1 MGPLHYI
8 SILTGLNL
16 LLEIANAIVA
26 CQSIYRRTLF
36 VKWHSSRQIPGILNE
51 TSSQFVV
58 WPTLRGTGVYARKGK
73 KGVRLEVTTTMVYTG
88 IVKTL
93 IENAGASEGDMIAVD
108 SEFNGI
114 LMPHPG
120 SSEPDT
126 IIVKLGSGYNVGIRC
141 SPSTKI
147 GLVSKKSS
155 EEKIPEAAT
164 VMPQQEMATGDS
176 KKPKIAI
183 LHTGGTIASRL
194 DSRTGGVIAA
204 FTAED
209 LVAMFPELMQMAN
222 IRTKH
227 VCSIMSESMRF
238 SHYRDLAKE
247 IAKEVDAGVDGIIVG
262 HGTDTMHY
270 TSAALSFML
279 QNLSIPVILVGA
291 QRSSDRGSTDAAQN
305 LINAAFF
312 MANSEF
318 SGVAICMHENMSDD
332 GCLILPACKTRKM
345 HTSRRDAF
353 RPINA
358 LPWARVS
365 HIQNKIEFIKTDYE
379 KKDAKRKLELRPE
392 MEDKVALV
400 KTTTNTDSSL
410 IDFFIEKKYKGLVLE
425 GTGMGHTPDVLLES
439 LGRATKGGMLVC
451 MTSQTIYGRVNMNV
465 YSPQRDLLKIGVI
478 PCEDMLPETAF
489 VKLSWLLGNF
499 SPEKARELIDKNMR
513 GEITDR
519 TLPDTFMQQG

>member
-1 MGPLHYI
+1 M
-8 SILTGLNL
+8 
-16 LLEIANAIVA
+16 A
-26 CQSIYRRTLF
+26 
-36 VKWHSSRQIPGILNE
+36 
-51 TSSQFVV
+51 
-58 WPTLRGTGVYARKGK
+58 
-73 KGVRLEVTTTMVYTG
+73 YTG
-88 IVKTL
+88 AVKEL
-93 IENAGASEGDMIAVD
+93 IESAGASEGDAIVVD
-108 SEFNGI
+108 SEFRGM
-114 LMPHPG
+114 LMPHTG

-141 SPSTKI
+141 GQNTKI
-147 GLVSKKSS
+147 ELVSKKSTGTVPVTSAGEPWQSS
-155 EEKIPEAAT
+155 ER
-164 VMPQQEMATGDS
+164 QQTG
-176 KKPKIAI
+176 KPRIAI

-209 LVAMFPELMQMAN
+209 LVAMFPELMQIAD

-227 VCSIMSESMRF
+227 VFSIMSESMRF
-238 SHYRDLAKE
+238 PHYCDLAKE
-247 IAKEVDAGVDGIIVG
+247 IAKEIEAGVDGIIVG

-279 QNLSIPVILVGA
+279 QNLSVPVILVGA

-305 LINAAFF
+305 MINAVFF

-318 SGVAICMHENMSDD
+318 SGVAICMHENLSDD
-332 GCLILPACKTRKM
+332 SCLIFPACKTRKM

-353 RPINA
+353 QPINS
-358 LPWARVS
+358 LPWARVN
-365 HIQNKIEFIKTDYE
+365 HVQGRIEFIKNDYE
-379 KKDAKRKLELRPE
+379 KKDKERKLELNPK

-410 IDFFIEKKYKGLVLE
+410 IDFFIEKKYGGLVLE
-425 GTGMGHTPDVLLES
+425 GTGLGHVPDVLLES
-439 LGRATKGGMLVC
+439 LGRATKGGMIVC

-489 VKLSWLLGNF
+489 IKLSWLLGNF
-499 SPEKARELIDKNMR
+499 TPEKARELIGKNLK
-513 GEITDR
+513 GEITER
-519 TLPDTFMQQG
+519 TLPDTFLRHG

>member
-1 MGPLHYI
+1 M
-8 SILTGLNL
+8 
-16 LLEIANAIVA
+16 A
-26 CQSIYRRTLF
+26 
-36 VKWHSSRQIPGILNE
+36 
-51 TSSQFVV
+51 
-58 WPTLRGTGVYARKGK
+58 
-73 KGVRLEVTTTMVYTG
+73 YTG

-93 IENAGASEGDMIAVD
+93 IEKAGASEGDIIAVD
-108 SEFNGI
+108 SEFRGI
-114 LMPHPG
+114 LMPHTG

-141 SPSTKI
+141 GQNTKLE
-147 GLVSKKSS
+147 LVSKKSA
-155 EEKIPEAAT
+155 EKIPETLIAQKP
-164 VMPQQEMATGDS
+164 MPQSNNA
-176 KKPKIAI
+176 KPKIAI

-194 DSRTGGVIAA
+194 DSRTGGVIAS

-209 LVAMFPELMQMAN
+209 LVAMFPELMQIAD
-222 IRTKH
+222 IRTKR
-227 VCSIMSESMRF
+227 VFSIMSESMRF
-238 SHYRDLAKE
+238 SHYRYLAKE
-247 IAKEVDAGVDGIIVG
+247 IAKEVEDGVDGIIVG

-279 QNLSIPVILVGA
+279 QNISVPVILVGA

-318 SGVAICMHENMSDD
+318 SGVAICMHENLDD
-332 GCLILPACKTRKM
+332 DSCLILPACKTRKM

-353 RPINA
+353 RPINS

-365 HIQNKIEFIKTDYE
+365 HVQGKIEFIKNDYE
-379 KKDAKRKLELRPE
+379 KKDKKRKLELNPN
-392 MEDKVALV
+392 MEDKVALI

-410 IDFFIEKKYKGLVLE
+410 IDFFIEKNYKGLVLE
-425 GTGMGHTPDVLLES
+425 GTGLGHTPDVLLES

-451 MTSQTIYGRVNMNV
+451 MTSQTLYGRVNMNV

-489 VKLSWLLGNF
+489 IKLSWLLGNF
-499 SPEKARELIDKNMR
+499 SREKARELMGKNLR

-519 TLPDTFMQQG
+519 TLPDTFPRHD